1 MHVVSKYET
10 MRRAGTHPAD
20 ESGSSVSEDRQ
31 STKDAVWELA
41 EWLDRWRETEGLEA
55 LVDEIRG
62 AWLEYVVEHF
72 EVAQP
77 DPGDKLADVIPFPRR
92 KD

>member
-1 MHVVSKYET
+1 M
-10 MRRAGTHPAD
+10 A
-20 ESGSSVSEDRQ
+20 EDQ
-31 STKDAVWELA
+31 DPLKQAVWELA

-72 EVAQP
+72 EVAP
-77 DPGDKLADVIPFPRR
+77 PEADGRLADVIPFPRR
-92 KD
+92 KGRS